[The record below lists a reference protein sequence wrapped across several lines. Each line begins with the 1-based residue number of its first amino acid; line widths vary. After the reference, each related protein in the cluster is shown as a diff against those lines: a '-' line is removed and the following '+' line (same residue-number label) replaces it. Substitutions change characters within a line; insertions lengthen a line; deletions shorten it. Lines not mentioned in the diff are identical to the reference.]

1 MSGSSALSA
10 ARRRRASTNDVNE
23 NFIPN
28 ENLKKDTYPISE
40 LEILKLHHAEI
51 INIKNNMD
59 IINTTKN
66 NDSLE
71 DTKKEIL
78 EIKKTMMKL
87 QSFMIDFDN
96 DIKKIKT
103 KINISDNLNDTD

>member
-28 ENLKKDTYPISE
+28 ENLNKDKINISE
-40 LEILKLHHAEI
+40 LEILKLHHNEI
-51 INIKNNMD
+51 INIKKV
-59 IINTTKN
+59 INTINLKK
-66 NDSLE
+66 DDEPLE
-71 DTKKEIL
+71 DTKKDIL
-78 EIKKTMMKL
+78 EIKKTLMKL

-96 DIKKIKT
+96 DLKKIKN
-103 KINISDNLNDTD
+103 KINISENLNDTD